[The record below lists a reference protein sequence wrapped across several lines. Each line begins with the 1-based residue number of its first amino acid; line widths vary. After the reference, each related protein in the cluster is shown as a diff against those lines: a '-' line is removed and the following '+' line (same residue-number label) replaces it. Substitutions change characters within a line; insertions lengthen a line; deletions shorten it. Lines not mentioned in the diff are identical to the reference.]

1 LFFTF
6 ASIDNSTGM
15 TGSVKIVSLVD
26 NITYKRGLKAEH
38 GLSLLIKLPD
48 CHILFDTGQSDL
60 LIHNARELGEDL
72 SLVKHVVISHGHY
85 DHAGGLEA
93 FLAINDHA
101 TIWIK
106 PQAQES
112 KFSLSTGEVQSIGM
126 SCDLVSYNHRIR
138 FVEGNVEVADG
149 VFLLG
154 DIPMRTSYETVNPK
168 LKRGD
173 MSSPEPDLFED
184 EVVLY
189 VVQNQSIVV
198 IAGCAHRGIVNTLEA
213 VKKASGLE
221 QFSLIL
227 GGTHLNGA
235 PQHRLTATTKALS
248 AMDIKSLMPC
258 HCTGIQA
265 YHHLSAHLKCHV
277 AYAQT
282 GTVVRVVDGTLQ

>member
-1 LFFTF
+1 
-6 ASIDNSTGM
+6 M
-15 TGSVKIVSLVD
+15 TGSIKIVSLVD

-60 LIHNARELGEDL
+60 LVHNARELGEDL

-101 TIWIK
+101 TIWMK
-106 PQAQES
+106 PQAQS
-112 KFSLSTGEVQSIGM
+112 PKFSLSTGEAQYIGM
-126 SCDLVSYNHRIR
+126 PCDLMNYSHRIR
-138 FVEGNVEVADG
+138 LIEGNMEIANG

-154 DIPMRTSYETVNPK
+154 DIPMCTSYETVNPK
-168 LKRGD
+168 LKQCD
-173 MSSPEPDLFED
+173 ESSLEPDLFED
-184 EVVLY
+184 EAVMHVI
-189 VVQNQSIVV
+189 QNQSVVV

-213 VKKASGLE
+213 VKKASGMQ
-221 QFSLIL
+221 QFSLVM

-235 PQHRLTATTKALS
+235 PQHRITATTQALS

-282 GTVVRVVDGTLQ
+282 GTVVRVVDGKLQ